1 MCLWSF
7 TEMNL
12 NSQNWCKP
20 KKPPFAVAFLLA
32 ASYLLILFCTSDIL
46 HLEQP
51 KWEWIFCIYD
61 LHQPESFPWSHIFC
75 FPDTAA
81 PQQIEKHQ
89 IWYTNVYLELTE
101 INLNPRNDANQYFFI
116 KLFFFKR
123 NTICFAM
130 HGYFSL
136 GYLPKATTGLPCQPW
151 EQHRRYKA
159 RETGFRHPKSAHRF
173 RQAARY
179 RSKPHRHVTRKIRN
193 PGTRLQ
199 QKCIQWGNWLK

>member
-123 NTICFAM
+123 NTICNAWIFFLRVSSQGNNRFTLPTMGATSSIQ
-130 HGYFSL
+130 GSGNGFPSSQISSSFSSSC
-136 GYLPKATTGLPCQPW
+136 T
-151 EQHRRYKA
+151 
-159 RETGFRHPKSAHRF
+159 
-173 RQAARY
+173 
-179 RSKPHRHVTRKIRN
+179 V
-193 PGTRLQ
+193 
-199 QKCIQWGNWLK
+199 QKQTP